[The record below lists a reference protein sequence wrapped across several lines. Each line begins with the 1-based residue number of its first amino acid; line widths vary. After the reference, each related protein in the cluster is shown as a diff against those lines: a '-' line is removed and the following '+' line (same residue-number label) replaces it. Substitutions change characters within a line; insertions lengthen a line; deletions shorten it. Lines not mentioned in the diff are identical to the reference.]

1 MNYYEFYAM
10 NSDIVLG
17 AEGKAEAVKSSFKRA
32 HRYITESEVR
42 FSRFLAESE
51 LSSLNRHSG
60 SWFEISADLFE
71 LLHLSKQ
78 FYNQTAGM
86 FNPAVLDALEHAGY
100 DRSMD
105 EIRTT
110 GDAPLPTH
118 AKPVVPQFEDLR
130 MDVDHNRVFLPEGMH
145 LDLGGIAKGWIAEQ
159 AARLMAEQV
168 STCVVNAGGDM
179 FLIGLP
185 ADQHAWQVGIENP
198 LEPEYDIATLM
209 VTAGAVAT
217 SSVVKRSWS
226 QGGVPRHHLIDPRS
240 GEPAASDWLT
250 VTVLAAHAANA
261 EVFAKA
267 MLIAGREKTLA
278 LAAQNPDIIALAID
292 REVKLWGTPNSKE
305 VMYVANTL
313 QS

>member
-1 MNYYEFYAM
+1 
-10 NSDIVLG
+10 
-17 AEGKAEAVKSSFKRA
+17 
-32 HRYITESEVR
+32 
-42 FSRFLAESE
+42 
-51 LSSLNRHSG
+51 
-60 SWFEISADLFE
+60 
-71 LLHLSKQ
+71 
-78 FYNQTAGM
+78 
-86 FNPAVLDALEHAGY
+86 
-100 DRSMD
+100 
-105 EIRTT
+105 
-110 GDAPLPTH
+110 
-118 AKPVVPQFEDLR
+118 
-130 MDVDHNRVFLPEGMH
+130 
-145 LDLGGIAKGWIAEQ
+145 
-159 AARLMAEQV
+159 
-168 STCVVNAGGDM
+168 
-179 FLIGLP
+179 
-185 ADQHAWQVGIENP
+185 VGIENP

-267 MLIAGREKTLA
+267 MLIAGREKTLT